1 MNDLEEFA
9 EKAILY
15 ANDEGCQYC
24 DVRAEVISERGVII
38 ENGEIEY
45 PISKEDQGLGIRI
58 LKSGAWGF

>member
-24 DVRAEVISERGVII
+24 DVRAEVISERGVMI

-45 PISKEDQGLGIRI
+45 PISKED
-58 LKSGAWGF
+58 